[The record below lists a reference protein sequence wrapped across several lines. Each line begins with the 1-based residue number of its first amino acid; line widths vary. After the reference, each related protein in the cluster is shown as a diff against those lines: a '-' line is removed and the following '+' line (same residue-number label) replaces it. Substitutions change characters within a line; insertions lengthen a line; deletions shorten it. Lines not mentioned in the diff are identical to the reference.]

1 MTYRVFLFVVLITWP
16 LAIIGLLLLMTKLER
31 YVNRLDAATPEE
43 AGLEPV
49 AGTSDEKEVRIVFD
63 DPVIAE
69 PDS

>member
-49 AGTSDEKEVRIVFD
+49 AGTSDEKEVRIVFGD
-63 DPVIAE
+63 QVVAE

>member
-63 DPVIAE
+63 DQVIAE

>member
-16 LAIIGLLLLMTKLER
+16 LAIIGLLLLMTKLEK
-31 YVNRLDAATPEE
+31 YVSRLDAATPEE

-49 AGTSDEKEVRIVFD
+49 AGTSDEKEVRIVFGD
-63 DPVIAE
+63 QIVAE